1 MWRLRNTNDVVV
13 LIGQIP
19 PTAEYYSFTTFALWR
34 PYSFIFASLGDS
46 ANTFNLKYDHDTGLF
61 AYIVCFAEMKEKHDV
76 DMHLIVDDGV
86 NGSSSSS
93 RRRNDDKKSAY
104 EIVMRS
110 LVASGLSKDAINVL
124 VLPPQPTIDNNNNN
138 NTTTASSCSP
148 WTYYELVL
156 RIFRF
161 RNQTEGEIYLQCH
174 DQPFYYVSANNSDL
188 LLTTTTSTTTNT
200 KSYDTATCSSD
211 DDITTGTCK
220 RTDDTNNGDDNNNNN
235 NDNDNVDVNKNEQT
249 IPTNPHQWWLPPSNP
264 TGFKSRSHP
273 KNIWEKEENLT
284 SSFIQYGYDVITDLH
299 RIFQKITK
307 IDDEETNNE
316 VKRNDMDM
324 NLFNY
329 TNHSFGPLFIAA
341 GTECLRDNIEC
352 LGGCPDAA
360 YFGLNVAAKQQDD
373 DGDGNH
379 SSASSHNFETLAAW
393 PTLNELHVVTMVNHR
408 VLNASIY
415 GSVALLTS
423 RSRHV
428 DPKHMTRNIRATSVG
443 VTSYDFLDGSEHDDD
458 DGLSSSLFVTW
469 VFTRNPNHCRV
480 IKQQQQQQ
488 QQHPQQLPS
497 RRRLFGCTVI
507 NKRHISSSRYVTYCE
522 RIYLNP
528 LTGTGPDYDSILP
541 ARLFRL
547 FLKDGDKHNRL
558 EKRRDELHKEEKISL
573 LDDIPGNN
581 LDIPFS
587 NIRLP
592 PSRDVITL
600 DGKAP
605 LRFLH
610 IIKVRHVYSYQ
621 FPISFLC
628 NEKIFTLINLC
639 LEGKKGRKKSCDQQD
654 KQML

>member
-1 MWRLRNTNDVVV
+1 MWRLRNTNDIVV
-13 LIGQIP
+13 LIGQIS

-46 ANTFNLKYDHDTGLF
+46 ANTLNLKYDHGTGLF
-61 AYIVCFAEMKEKHDV
+61 AYIVCFAETKKSHEV
-76 DMHLIVDDGV
+76 DMRLIVDDGV
-86 NGSSSSS
+86 NGINGSNSRR
-93 RRRNDDKKSAY
+93 RRRNDNKKSAY

-124 VLPPQPTIDNNNNN
+124 VLRPQPTIDNNNKNN
-138 NTTTASSCSP
+138 NTTAVSSYSP

-161 RNQTEGEIYLQCH
+161 RNQTERDIYLQCH

-188 LLTTTTSTTTNT
+188 LLTTITSTTTNT
-200 KSYDTATCSSD
+200 TSYDTATCSSD
-211 DDITTGTCK
+211 DGIITGSCK
-220 RTDDTNNGDDNNNNN
+220 STDDINNGDDNNNNN
-235 NDNDNVDVNKNEQT
+235 NVDVNKNTRT
-249 IPTNPHQWWLPPSNP
+249 IPTNPHQWWLPPSDP
-264 TGFKSRSHP
+264 TGFRSRFHP
-273 KNIWEKEENLT
+273 KNVWEKEENLT

-299 RIFQKITK
+299 RVFQKRTNV
-307 IDDEETNNE
+307 DDEEKNNE
-316 VKRNDMDM
+316 VERNNMDM

-329 TNHSFGPLFIAA
+329 TNHSFGPLYIAA
-341 GTECLRDNIEC
+341 GTECLKDNTEC

-360 YFGLNVAAKQQDD
+360 YFGLNVVAEQQDD
-373 DGDGNH
+373 DGGNGGGSNH
-379 SSASSHNFETLAAW
+379 SSASSHNFETLTAW
-393 PTLNELHVVTMVNHR
+393 PTINELHVVTMVNHR
-408 VLNASIY
+408 VLNTSIY

-458 DGLSSSLFVTW
+458 DGPSSSLFVTW
-469 VFTRNPNHCRV
+469 VFTRNPNHCRI
-480 IKQQQQQQ
+480 IKQQQQQQQQ

-547 FLKDGDKHNRL
+547 FLKDGYRNNIL
-558 EKRRDELHKEEKISL
+558 EKRRDELHKKRK
-573 LDDIPGNN
+573 
-581 LDIPFS
+581 
-587 NIRLP
+587 NI
-592 PSRDVITL
+592 T
-600 DGKAP
+600 A
-605 LRFLH
+605 
-610 IIKVRHVYSYQ
+610 
-621 FPISFLC
+621 
-628 NEKIFTLINLC
+628 
-639 LEGKKGRKKSCDQQD
+639 
-654 KQML
+654 

>member
-61 AYIVCFAEMKEKHDV
+61 AYIVCFAETKKNHDV
-76 DMHLIVDDGV
+76 DMSLIVDDGV

-93 RRRNDDKKSAY
+93 RRNDNRKSAY

-124 VLPPQPTIDNNNNN
+124 VLPPQPTIDNNNNSNN
-138 NTTTASSCSP
+138 NTTTVSSYSP

-161 RNQTEGEIYLQCH
+161 RNQTEGDIYLQSH
-174 DQPFYYVSANNSDL
+174 DQPFYYVSVNNSDL
-188 LLTTTTSTTTNT
+188 SLTTTTSTTTNT
-200 KSYDTATCSSD
+200 TTYDTATCSSD
-211 DDITTGTCK
+211 DGITTGTCNS
-220 RTDDTNNGDDNNNNN
+220 TDDTHNGDGN
-235 NDNDNVDVNKNEQT
+235 NDKVNINKSKNTQTQT
-249 IPTNPHQWWLPPSNP
+249 IPANPHQWWLPPSDP
-264 TGFKSRSHP
+264 TGFKKRFHP
-273 KNIWEKEENLT
+273 KNVWEKEANLT

-299 RIFQKITK
+299 RLFQKRTNV
-307 IDDEETNNE
+307 DDEEERNN
-316 VKRNDMDM
+316 MDI

-329 TNHSFGPLFIAA
+329 TNHSFGPLHIAS
-341 GTECLRDNIEC
+341 GTECLRDNTEC

-360 YFGLNVAAKQQDD
+360 YFGLNVAVEQQDD
-373 DGDGNH
+373 DGAGGAEGNH
-379 SSASSHNFETLAAW
+379 SSTSFHNFETLTAW
-393 PTLNELHVVTMVNHR
+393 PTINELHVVTMVNHR

-423 RSRHV
+423 RSRHI
-428 DPKHMTRNIRATSVG
+428 DPKHMTSNIRATSVG
-443 VTSYDFLDGSEHDDD
+443 VTSYDFLGGSEH
-458 DGLSSSLFVTW
+458 GPSSSLFVAW
-469 VFTRNPNHCRV
+469 VFTRNPNHCR
-480 IKQQQQQQ
+480 IIRQQQQQQ
-488 QQHPQQLPS
+488 QQQPQQLSS

-541 ARLFRL
+541 ARLYRL
-547 FLKDGDKHNRL
+547 FLEDGDRNNRL
-558 EKRRDELHKEEKISL
+558 EKRSDELHKEEKIFL
-573 LDDIPGNN
+573 LEDIPDNN
-581 LDIPFS
+581 FDIRFS
-587 NIRLP
+587 NIRSP
-592 PSRDVITL
+592 PSRDVITF
-600 DGKAP
+600 DGKVP

-610 IIKVRHVYSYQ
+610 IIKVSHAYVDQ
-621 FPISFLC
+621 FYV
-628 NEKIFTLINLC
+628 
-639 LEGKKGRKKSCDQQD
+639 
-654 KQML
+654 